1 MTEYELVDTF
11 NSTVEL
17 MITIFSLYLTI
28 TTAYLVAAFF
38 TGAKLSSQ
46 QCIVVTVLYFVGAG
60 LFTIAMFF
68 AATRVVY
75 TSNTLNLVASDYP
88 VHFPNWAGIAVITL
102 SILGI
107 FSSLK
112 FMWYIRHTEV
122 E

>member
-68 AATRVVY
+68 TATRVVY

-88 VHFPNWAGIAVITL
+88 VHFPSWAGIAVVTL

-112 FMWYIRHTEV
+112 FMWDIRHTEV

>member
-28 TTAYLVAAFF
+28 TTAYLVAALF

-60 LFTIAMFF
+60 L
-68 AATRVVY
+68 
-75 TSNTLNLVASDYP
+75 LPLP
-88 VHFPNWAGIAVITL
+88 C
-102 SILGI
+102 
-107 FSSLK
+107 FS
-112 FMWYIRHTEV
+112 RQPE
-122 E
+122 